1 MNTNAPPGPGA
12 VAPAGRPGLI
22 TVVRPAEDHVAA
34 LFRAE
39 YPRLVGLARILVD
52 DESADVV
59 QEAFARLL
67 ASWHRLRKP
76 ERAAPYL
83 RVTVLNVARGT
94 LRRRRRQRGLVPERA
109 ATVELT
115 VSDPAVLHAVR
126 RLPARQ
132 RDCVLLRFYLDLS
145 ARDIAD
151 TTGLSAGTVKNHLHR
166 AMRTLATALEED
178 R

>member
-1 MNTNAPPGPGA
+1 MKTNAPLGPGA
-12 VAPAGRPGLI
+12 TVPAGPRGLI
-22 TVVRPAEDHVAA
+22 TDVTPAQDQVAA

-52 DESADVV
+52 DESPDVV

-67 ASWHRLRKP
+67 ASWHRLRQP
-76 ERAAPYL
+76 DRAAPYL

-94 LRRRRRQRGLVPERA
+94 LRRRRRERRLVPERA
-109 ATVELT
+109 GTVEHT
-115 VSDPAVLHAVR
+115 VSDPAVR
-126 RLPARQ
+126 GLPPRQ

-145 ARDIAD
+145 APDIAD
-151 TTGLSAGTVKNHLHR
+151 TTGLSTGTVKNHLHR
-166 AMRTLATALEED
+166 AMRSLASTLEED